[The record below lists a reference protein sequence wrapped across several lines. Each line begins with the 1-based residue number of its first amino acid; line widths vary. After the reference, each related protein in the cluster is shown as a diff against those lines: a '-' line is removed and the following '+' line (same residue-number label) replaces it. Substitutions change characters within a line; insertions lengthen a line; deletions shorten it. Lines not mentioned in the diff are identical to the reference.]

1 MAETSTKPYLIRA
14 IHEWCSDNGFTP
26 YIAVA
31 VDSRTR
37 VPREFVRNGE
47 IVLNV
52 SMMATHRL
60 KLGNDFIEFQARFG
74 GTPRE
79 LSIPVENVSAIYA
92 RENGHGMAFE
102 VPKAA
107 AVIEDDAPEDSP
119 AGEVEADSPSTK
131 DRPATRSRGPTLV
144 PPAAAADDGSAETS
158 VEGTA
163 SASSSSSASGSTD
176 RTVAGEGSDG
186 SAGPER
192 NARGGRPLRSAG
204 GRNDGRTGGRG
215 EGGAKPEGTGKAEGA
230 GKPPGS
236 QRTPRGKQVLAV
248 VPDNSDPKPPPA
260 APASTSR
267 GDDEPPDPDD
277 NPPRQSPPR
286 LTRIK

>member
-31 VDSRTR
+31 VDARTR

-107 AVIEDDAPEDSP
+107 AVIEADAPEDSP
-119 AGEVEADSPSTK
+119 AGEVEDDSRLTE
-131 DRPATRSRGPTLV
+131 DRPASRSRGPTLV
-144 PPAAAADDGSAETS
+144 PTAPAADGGPAESS
-158 VEGTA
+158 VEEAA
-163 SASSSSSASGSTD
+163 SADGSSSASGSTD
-176 RTVAGEGSDG
+176 RTAEGSDS

-192 NARGGRPLRSAG
+192 SARSGRPLRSAG
-204 GRNDGRTGGRG
+204 GRGDGRTGGRS
-215 EGGAKPEGTGKAEGA
+215 EGGAKAEGA

-236 QRTPRGKQVLAV
+236 QRTSRGKQVLAV

>member
-14 IHEWCSDNGFTP
+14 IHEWCADNGFTP

-31 VDSRTR
+31 VDARTR

-107 AVIEDDAPEDSP
+107 AVTEDDASADSPIGEDADGAAPEGRGAAEGRRGPAVVPALVPASAALP
-119 AGEVEADSPSTK
+119 AGEGGAHGDAERLAGGGTDVAPPSL
-131 DRPATRSRGPTLV
+131 DPS
-144 PPAAAADDGSAETS
+144 
-158 VEGTA
+158 GTTA
-163 SASSSSSASGSTD
+163 GGE
-176 RTVAGEGSDG
+176 RTPR
-186 SAGPER
+186 SAGR
-192 NARGGRPLRSAG
+192 SPLRSAG
-204 GRNDGRTGGRG
+204 GRN
-215 EGGAKPEGTGKAEGA
+215 EGGAKA
-230 GKPPGS
+230 PGS
-236 QRTPRGKQVLAV
+236 RRPARGKQVLAV
-248 VPDNSDPKPPPA
+248 VPDSTESRTPPA
-260 APASTSR
+260 PPGPAASPSR
-267 GDDEPPDPDD
+267 GDDEPPDPND